1 MSDPSDSL
9 PQIQTTSE
17 QLQAENATLHQSLL
31 ELQSAT
37 SSVTPATTLNPPPPQ
52 EPYYEPKVS
61 LYNKFDGTHAR
72 LRDFLNQSRL
82 IIRPQHRHYAKGS
95 HQVGPLGS
103 LLTRPT
109 EAWFSP
115 LVEMT
120 SPLLEDFPVFLTD
133 FEATFRDTE
142 RQVV

>member
-9 PQIQTTSE
+9 PQILVALE

-61 LYNKFDGTHAR
+61 LPHKFRWNACTR
-72 LRDFLNQSRL
+72 F
-82 IIRPQHRHYAKGS
+82 
-95 HQVGPLGS
+95 HQVGL
-103 LLTRPT
+103 
-109 EAWFSP
+109 
-115 LVEMT
+115 LVETT
-120 SPLLEDFPVFLTD
+120 SPLLEDFPTFLTE
-133 FEATFRDTE
+133 FEATFGEMDRRRAALTKIYSLQQGNCATSTYTSE
-142 RQVV
+142 FR